1 MVKYEAVLKIKV
13 SNMAFFINIYE
24 KLFPPMNKYGM
35 KLADVRQAVQD
46 SGNLLHESFSAVNE
60 EDLKYKMIKHNLTVL
75 RYFDTTYTFILFT
88 NLLTVVQRTHYFNIS
103 VKVSATFTS

>member
-1 MVKYEAVLKIKV
+1 
-13 SNMAFFINIYE
+13 MAFFINIYE

-46 SGNLLHESFSAVNE
+46 GGNLLHESFSAVNE

-75 RYFDTTYTFILFT
+75 KAALPRGLSVPKYFH
-88 NLLTVVQRTHYFNIS
+88 VVG
-103 VKVSATFTS
+103 